1 MSFTFKSTGAKKK
14 APKQTAK
21 HTPRARVQVTRETRH
36 DDDHVEEE
44 ILKDEE
50 QAVNLPDREFDQPAA
65 NVGFQCSL
73 TKNLGDFNS
82 LKVGVSIHIPCYT
95 HEVHETFE
103 LSKKFVDEKL
113 NETMNGYLEDIAR
126 QNGGDHEVDH
136 LAEFQD

>member
-1 MSFTFKSTGAKKK
+1 MSFTFKSKGARTK

-21 HTPRARVQVTRETRH
+21 NAPSARVQVTREARH
-36 DDDHVEEE
+36 EDGTVSEE

-65 NVGFQCSL
+65 NVGFNCSL

-82 LKVGVSIHIPCYT
+82 IKVGVSIHIPCYT

-103 LSKKFVDEKL
+103 LSKQFVDEKL
-113 NETMNGYLEDIAR
+113 NETMNGYLNDIAS
-126 QNGGDHEVDH
+126 QGMSEDDDH
-136 LAEFQD
+136 LSEFQD